1 MKTEVNPSGF
11 VVRKQETAKP
21 YNKYLI
27 AALVLKATAISLGVA
42 LLLITTYGI
51 TYMHNGEV
59 GWFHVYAFC
68 TGLLFLAPN
77 SWLSRSSIR
86 VAGYLAATIL
96 SMFVIAYLSK
106 PIISLAVFSAGLFSF
121 APLSLLANIKGL
133 KVAKKRQDPNP
144 GKGLWLMLGGGSG
157 AVIVAGIIS
166 FFMILLFIRVE
177 VARAS
182 MILFAIMFP
191 FLILAYLWAT
201 IMRARKRKN
210 LKTSLVYTG
219 YSVLLIGY
227 CICLVRL
234 LSWLG
239 ISGVV

>member
-42 LLLITTYGI
+42 LLLITSYGI
-51 TYMHNGEV
+51 TYMLNGEV

-96 SMFVIAYLSK
+96 SMLIIVFVANTIMSKAVLSG
-106 PIISLAVFSAGLFSF
+106 GLFSL
-121 APLSLLANIKGL
+121 APLSLLSYLKGL
-133 KVAKKRQDPNP
+133 RIAEESQDPNP
-144 GKGLWLMLGGGSG
+144 GKDFWLMLGGGSG

-166 FFMILLFIRVE
+166 FFMILLFAGFE
-177 VARAS
+177 SARS
-182 MILFAIMFP
+182 FMVLFVIMAL
-191 FLILAYLWAT
+191 FLVLAYLLAT
-201 IMRARKRKN
+201 IMRARKQRS

-219 YSVLLIGY
+219 YSVLLLGY
-227 CICLVRL
+227 LICLECLR
-234 LSWLG
+234 SWLG
-239 ISGVV
+239 IRGVM